1 MPHSVVVA
9 TSTAAPPD
17 RGTPP
22 RFKGMTVSSF
32 TTLTLT
38 PMPIVTFNIRR
49 PSQTLNAI
57 SESKQFLIHI
67 LSATESGARVADAF
81 TRGNG
86 RDVFRNGAF
95 EVLRKRGGNA
105 TESLEPPL
113 LAADGIIKV
122 LRCRILE
129 DQGLVDVGDHVLIL
143 GKVVSI
149 IDPAPRKDAKVEERC
164 LCYLDRE
171 YRQVGPVIEPPKNEL
186 PDNGHPSHGTRAV
199 IVGEP

>member
-9 TSTAAPPD
+9 TSTVASPDCGAPS
-17 RGTPP
+17 

-38 PMPIVTFNIRR
+38 PMPIVTFNVRR

-67 LSATESGARVADAF
+67 LSATESGVRVADAF
-81 TRGNG
+81 TKGNG

-95 EVLRKRGGNA
+95 EVLRRRGNNT
-105 TESLEPPL
+105 TESLDPPL
-113 LAADGIIKV
+113 LAADGITKV
-122 LRCRILE
+122 LRCQVLG
-129 DQGLVDVGDHVLIL
+129 DQGLVEVGDHVLIL

-149 IDPAPRKDAKVEERC
+149 IEPTPRKDANVEERG

-171 YRQVGPVIEPPKNEL
+171 YRQVGAVIELSRNE
-186 PDNGHPSHGTRAV
+186 PAMAA
-199 IVGEP
+199 